1 MLEFRKQKK
10 VVQIMQKLF
19 SWIFITVV
27 TLSSS
32 HANLDIN
39 KLDPETVATLNHPN
53 FLLFR
58 RGENRKIMEQDATS
72 LGLTKQAFGSAKLNP
87 IRQFQTLSL
96 LQRQTTRS
104 LLRSYLRYLYTN
116 QYIVTEPSKYPEIEV
131 IRKVF
136 PVLRFDDGSE
146 NYYLLIRV
154 TDEIF
159 DLVLLQ
165 KSSLDDSY
173 SGKKIENYSLV
184 DYLQTARIS
193 GNSELRIAIYEE
205 GTFSIPR
212 LTNLEIPIRPI
223 DMVEALQRKKEEM
236 EKAYKKV
243 GIEATLDK
251 VLSSKERA
259 NQLLEPFMRD
269 FLTSRKEEQRKL
281 QLKRDLVVMR
291 LPYLRDKVQKLETE
305 DEITL
310 LVQNEI
316 IRKIFD
322 PDPHPQ
328 NCPGSMDDQG
338 FCYASGVWGDRTW
351 ALYRKLYRIT
361 NFGQTLFPYS
371 TEPLTLK

>member
-1 MLEFRKQKK
+1 
-10 VVQIMQKLF
+10 MQKLF
-19 SWIFITVV
+19 SCIFITLI
-27 TLSSS
+27 TISGS

-39 KLDPETVATLNHPN
+39 KLDPETIATLNHPN

-58 RGENRKIMEQDATS
+58 RGENRKIMEQDAIS
-72 LGLTKQAFGSAKLNP
+72 LGLTRNTFRSAKLNP

-96 LQRQTTRS
+96 LQKQTTRS

-116 QYIVTEPSKYPEIEV
+116 QYIVTEPSKYPEVEV
-131 IRKVF
+131 IKKIL
-136 PVLRFDDGSE
+136 PVLQFDDRSE
-146 NYYLLIRV
+146 NLYLLLRV

-173 SGKKIENYSLV
+173 SGKKIGNFSLV

-205 GTFSIPR
+205 GSFSIPR

-223 DMVEALQRKKEEM
+223 DLVEALQRKKEEM

-243 GIEATLDK
+243 GIEATLDR

-291 LPYLRDKVQKLETE
+291 LPYLREKVEQLKTE

-338 FCYASGVWGDRTW
+338 YCYASGVWGDRTW
-351 ALYRKLYRIT
+351 TLYRKLYRIT
-361 NFGQTLFPYS
+361 NFGQALFPYS